1 MPHALRPPVSVTTE
15 REFRLPGRSR
25 VPVWVW
31 VLALAIHVPLAFLL
45 ITRHR
50 NNAAPPFTP
59 RGLTLSDSVRTV
71 PLPALQ
77 RGGASASPPK
87 AAPRAISAP
96 DMTPTVVSPSST
108 ATAILPMVT
117 DTPPTRAPSDLHPH
131 YGDGRLWVRP
141 LAESPRQIAKALT
154 GKSAQQLTDS
164 AVASMVQV
172 YLDAMAKE
180 QTANPTALPSWT
192 TKIGGKTV
200 GLDSKWIYL
209 GPIKIPTALLALLP
223 INLNGNMSDYQYN
236 KSLQQ
241 MRSDLFE
248 AARRSATYDDFKQ
261 SVKDLHDQTEQARE
275 FRKNRQTAPDTGHHG

>member
-1 MPHALRPPVSVTTE
+1 M
-15 REFRLPGRSR
+15 
-25 VPVWVW
+25 WVW
-31 VLALAIHVPLAFLL
+31 VLALLIHVPLAFLL

-50 NNAAPPFTP
+50 DNATSLFTP
-59 RGLTLSDSVRTV
+59 RSLAGSDSVQTV
-71 PLPALQ
+71 PLPAL
-77 RGGASASPPK
+77 RREMPPASTPK
-87 AAPRAISAP
+87 PAPR
-96 DMTPTVVSPSST
+96 TVVTPDVTPSVVSSTST

-172 YLDAMAKE
+172 YLDAMARE
-180 QTANPTALPSWT
+180 QAANPTALPSWT

-248 AARRSATYDDFKQ
+248 AARRAATYDDFKQ

-275 FRKNRQTAPDTGHHG
+275 FRKNRQTAPDSGHHG